1 MDAKEDEDS
10 IDKVELKP
18 TNLDGKA
25 FRFEELD
32 KLCGILIRIRR
43 DRSLKES
50 KNKLIAMLEDI
61 LVKENSTVKKNRLE
75 MKYGLKMTSEMQRR
89 IDGMCNLSDAI
100 LEQGLERGIATVIL
114 RMLQNGKAPEEIAE
128 LTGYDIAYIRQ
139 IHHQNTIEAK

>member
-1 MDAKEDEDS
+1 
-10 IDKVELKP
+10 
-18 TNLDGKA
+18 
-25 FRFEELD
+25 
-32 KLCGILIRIRR
+32 
-43 DRSLKES
+43 
-50 KNKLIAMLEDI
+50 
-61 LVKENSTVKKNRLE
+61 
-75 MKYGLKMTSEMQRR
+75 MTSEMQRR

>member
-1 MDAKEDEDS
+1 
-10 IDKVELKP
+10 
-18 TNLDGKA
+18 
-25 FRFEELD
+25 
-32 KLCGILIRIRR
+32 
-43 DRSLKES
+43 
-50 KNKLIAMLEDI
+50 
-61 LVKENSTVKKNRLE
+61 
-75 MKYGLKMTSEMQRR
+75 MTSEMRRR